1 VKGRNVFLTKLL
13 IYCADGTDLETLAWG
28 SSAQKSGVVDSLL
41 GINEAAFLEAF
52 EIDDG
57 PLAEKFERLK
67 DDDRNAVFTI
77 KLSLPNGKDHGCDV
91 TCTSISFDRTP
102 QSPGATSMGKRL
114 PAPTIDRAAESSS
127 GTPSG
132 PKLAKKAKN

>member
-1 VKGRNVFLTKLL
+1 MKGRNVFLAKLL
-13 IYCADGTDLETLAWG
+13 INCADGTDLETLAWG

-41 GINEAAFLEAF
+41 GTNESGFLEAL

-91 TCTSISFDRTP
+91 TWTSISFDRTP
-102 QSPGATSMGKRL
+102 QSPGATPMAKRL
-114 PAPTIDRAAESSS
+114 AEPTIDRAAESSS
-127 GTPSG
+127 GTPSV
-132 PKLAKKAKN
+132 PKRVKK